1 MAGIKLTLRVKGQD
15 SERRTATAR
24 NVEHLKDICRRWL
37 AGHSDRGIR
46 AEYMGHN
53 TNTPH
58 GEPHDVV
65 ADYIQMWATDRGWE
79 QEDPKAEQREVL
91 MQAFRVPAGMD
102 VEKVIREALD
112 NGPAPKSAVEAGQR
126 VHEAIERE
134 VIRMNTPEPCPRMRD
149 GNLRFNMLMQKAF
162 GGPGG
167 VDVDAILEAFQLL
180 DDNAKLRQPER
191 DHAADA
197 ASHVQQPERAM
208 NAPGYEHLAAVL
220 KDAYAQA
227 AFGKGK
233 ERHANDLPFDHQ
245 PMQTIS
251 RLLGNPTGMTYQVCK
266 KVVEA
271 MNMKDRAARRR
282 ELLGAIVYLAGVV
295 VYEDNEHGDAK
306 SK

>member
-1 MAGIKLTLRVKGQD
+1 MAGIKLTLRIKGQD

-24 NVEHLKDICRRWL
+24 NAEHLKDICRRWL
-37 AGHSDRGIR
+37 AGYSDRGIR

-53 TNTPH
+53 TNSPY

-65 ADYIQMWATDRGWE
+65 ADYIQMWATDRGWK
-79 QEDPKAEQREVL
+79 QEDPKAEQREELVQIL
-91 MQAFRVPAGMD
+91 KVPAGMD
-102 VEKVIREALD
+102 IEKVIRDALD
-112 NGPAPKSAVEAGQR
+112 NGPAPKSALEAGQR

-134 VIRMNTPEPCPRMRD
+134 VIRMNTPEPAPRPRMRD
-149 GNLRFNMLMQKAF
+149 GNLRFDMLMHRAF
-162 GGPGG
+162 GPGG
-167 VDVDAILEAFQLL
+167 VNVDALIEALKLLE
-180 DDNAKLRQPER
+180 DNAMPHQPK
-191 DHAADA
+191 
-197 ASHVQQPERAM
+197 RAM
-208 NAPGYEHLAAVL
+208 DAPGYEHLAAVL
-220 KDAYAQA
+220 QDAYAQA

-245 PMQTIS
+245 PMQAIS

-271 MNMKDRAARRR
+271 MNMKDSGARRR

-295 VYEDNEHGDAK
+295 VYEDNKNADAE

>member
-1 MAGIKLTLRVKGQD
+1 MAGIKLTLRIKGQD

-24 NVEHLKDICRRWL
+24 NAEHLKDICRRWL

-46 AEYMGHN
+46 AEYMLQN
-53 TNTPH
+53 TNTPY

-91 MQAFRVPAGMD
+91 MQAFRVPAGLD

-134 VIRMNTPEPCPRMRD
+134 VIRMNTPEPCPRKVKKMLD
-149 GNLRFNMLMQKAF
+149 GNQRFNMLMHKAF

-167 VDVDAILEAFQLL
+167 VNVDALVEAFELL
-180 DDNAKLRQPER
+180 DNNAKLR
-191 DHAADA
+191 
-197 ASHVQQPERAM
+197 QPERAM

-295 VYEDNEHGDAK
+295 VYEDNENGN
-306 SK
+306 S

>member
-1 MAGIKLTLRVKGQD
+1 MAGIKLTLRIKGHD

-24 NVEHLKDICRRWL
+24 NAAHLKDICRRWL
-37 AGHSDRGIR
+37 AGHNDRGIR

-91 MQAFRVPAGMD
+91 MQAFRVPAGLD

-134 VIRMNTPEPCPRMRD
+134 VIRMNTPEPCPRKVKKMLD
-149 GNLRFNMLMQKAF
+149 GNQRFNMLMHKAF

-167 VDVDAILEAFQLL
+167 VNVDALVEAFELL
-180 DDNAKLRQPER
+180 DNNAKLRQPER
-191 DHAADA
+191 
-197 ASHVQQPERAM
+197 AM
-208 NAPGYEHLAAVL
+208 DAPGYEHLAAVL

-245 PMQTIS
+245 PMQAIS

-271 MNMKDRAARRR
+271 MNMKDHAARRR
-282 ELLGAIVYLAGVV
+282 ELLGAIVYLAGVI
-295 VYEDNEHGDAK
+295 VYEDNEHGK
-306 SK
+306 S

>member
-1 MAGIKLTLRVKGQD
+1 MAGIKLTLRIKGQD

-24 NVEHLKDICRRWL
+24 NAAHLKDICRRWL

-91 MQAFRVPAGMD
+91 MQAFRVPAGLD

-112 NGPAPKSAVEAGQR
+112 NGPAPASAVEAGQR

-167 VDVDAILEAFQLL
+167 VDVDAVLEAFQLL
-180 DDNAKLRQPER
+180 DDNAKL
-191 DHAADA
+191 H
-197 ASHVQQPERAM
+197 QPERAM
-208 NAPGYEHLAAVL
+208 DAPGYEHLAAVL

-282 ELLGAIVYLAGVV
+282 ELLGAIVYLAGVI

>member
-1 MAGIKLTLRVKGQD
+1 MAGIKLTLRIKGQD

-24 NVEHLKDICRRWL
+24 NAEHLKDICRRWL

-46 AEYMGHN
+46 AEYMLQN
-53 TNTPH
+53 TNTPY

-65 ADYIQMWATDRGWE
+65 ADYIQMWATDRGWK

-91 MQAFRVPAGMD
+91 MQAFRVPAGLD

-134 VIRMNTPEPCPRMRD
+134 VIRMNTPEPCPRKVKKMLD
-149 GNLRFNMLMQKAF
+149 GNQRFNMLMHKAF

-167 VDVDAILEAFQLL
+167 VNVDALVEAFQLL
-180 DDNAKLRQPER
+180 DDNAKL
-191 DHAADA
+191 H
-197 ASHVQQPERAM
+197 QPERAM
-208 NAPGYEHLAAVL
+208 DAPGYEHLAAVL
-220 KDAYAQA
+220 QDAYAQA

-245 PMQTIS
+245 PMQAIS

-266 KVVEA
+266 KVVE
-271 MNMKDRAARRR
+271 DRKS
-282 ELLGAIVYLAGVV
+282 VV
-295 VYEDNEHGDAK
+295 
-306 SK
+306 

>member
-1 MAGIKLTLRVKGQD
+1 MAGIKLTLRIKGQD

-24 NVEHLKDICRRWL
+24 NAEHLKDICRRWL
-37 AGHSDRGIR
+37 AGYSDRGIR

-53 TNTPH
+53 TNSPY

-149 GNLRFNMLMQKAF
+149 GNLRFNMLMHRAF
-162 GGPGG
+162 GPGG
-167 VDVDAILEAFQLL
+167 VDVDALIEALKLL
-180 DDNAKLRQPER
+180 DDNAKL
-191 DHAADA
+191 H
-197 ASHVQQPERAM
+197 QPERAM
-208 NAPGYEHLAAVL
+208 DAPGYEHLAAVL

-251 RLLGNPTGMTYQVCK
+251 RLLGNTGMTYQVCK

-295 VYEDNEHGDAK
+295 VYEDNENGNG
-306 SK
+306 

>member
-1 MAGIKLTLRVKGQD
+1 MAGIKLTLRIKGQD

-24 NVEHLKDICRRWL
+24 NAEHLKDICRRWL

-149 GNLRFNMLMQKAF
+149 GNQRFNMLMQKAF

-167 VDVDAILEAFQLL
+167 VDVDAVLEAFQLL
-180 DDNAKLRQPER
+180 DDNAKL
-191 DHAADA
+191 H
-197 ASHVQQPERAM
+197 QPERAM
-208 NAPGYEHLAAVL
+208 DAPGYEHLAAVL

-266 KVVEA
+266 KVVEE

>member
-1 MAGIKLTLRVKGQD
+1 
-15 SERRTATAR
+15 
-24 NVEHLKDICRRWL
+24 
-37 AGHSDRGIR
+37 
-46 AEYMGHN
+46 MGHN

-91 MQAFRVPAGMD
+91 MQAFRVPAGLD

-112 NGPAPKSAVEAGQR
+112 NGPAPASAVEAGQR

-134 VIRMNTPEPCPRMRD
+134 ILRMNTPEPRPRMRD
-149 GNLRFNMLMQKAF
+149 GNQRFNMLMQKAF

-167 VDVDAILEAFQLL
+167 VDVDAVLEAFQLL
-180 DDNAKLRQPER
+180 DDNAKL
-191 DHAADA
+191 H
-197 ASHVQQPERAM
+197 QPERAM
-208 NAPGYEHLAAVL
+208 DAPGYEHLAAVL

-245 PMQTIS
+245 PMQAIS

-271 MNMKDRAARRR
+271 MNMKDHAARRR
-282 ELLGAIVYLAGVV
+282 ELLGAIVYLAGVI
-295 VYEDNEHGDAK
+295 VYEDNENGN
-306 SK
+306 S

>member
-1 MAGIKLTLRVKGQD
+1 MAGIKLTLRIKGQD

-24 NVEHLKDICRRWL
+24 NAEHLKDICRRWL
-37 AGHSDRGIR
+37 AGYSDRGIR

-53 TNTPH
+53 TNSPY

-91 MQAFRVPAGMD
+91 MQAFRVPAGLD

-134 VIRMNTPEPCPRMRD
+134 VIRMNTPEPCPRKVKKMLD
-149 GNLRFNMLMQKAF
+149 GNQRFNMLMHKAF

-167 VDVDAILEAFQLL
+167 VNVDALVEAFELL
-180 DDNAKLRQPER
+180 DNNAKLR
-191 DHAADA
+191 
-197 ASHVQQPERAM
+197 QPERAM

-220 KDAYAQA
+220 QDAYAQA

-245 PMQTIS
+245 PMQAIS

-295 VYEDNEHGDAK
+295 VYEDNENGNG
-306 SK
+306 

>member
-1 MAGIKLTLRVKGQD
+1 MAGIKLTLRIKGQD

-24 NVEHLKDICRRWL
+24 NAEHLKDICRRWL
-37 AGHSDRGIR
+37 AGYSDRGIR

-53 TNTPH
+53 TNSPY

-91 MQAFRVPAGMD
+91 MQAFRVPAGLD

-134 VIRMNTPEPCPRMRD
+134 VIRMNTPEPCPRKVK
-149 GNLRFNMLMQKAF
+149 KAF
-162 GGPGG
+162 
-167 VDVDAILEAFQLL
+167 ELL
-180 DDNAKLRQPER
+180 DNNAKLR
-191 DHAADA
+191 
-197 ASHVQQPERAM
+197 QPERAM

-220 KDAYAQA
+220 QDAYAQA

-245 PMQTIS
+245 PMQAIS

-295 VYEDNEHGDAK
+295 VYEDNENGNG
-306 SK
+306 

>member
-1 MAGIKLTLRVKGQD
+1 MAGIKLTLRIKGQD

-24 NVEHLKDICRRWL
+24 NAEHLKDICRRWL
-37 AGHSDRGIR
+37 AGYSDRGIR

-53 TNTPH
+53 TNSPY

-65 ADYIQMWATDRGWE
+65 ADYIQMWATDRGWK
-79 QEDPKAEQREVL
+79 QEDPKAEQREELVQIL
-91 MQAFRVPAGMD
+91 KVPAGMD
-102 VEKVIREALD
+102 IEKVIREALD

-134 VIRMNTPEPCPRMRD
+134 VIRMNTPEPCPRKVKKMLD
-149 GNLRFNMLMQKAF
+149 GNQRFNMLMHKAF

-167 VDVDAILEAFQLL
+167 VNVDALVEAFELL
-180 DDNAKLRQPER
+180 DNNAKLRQPER
-191 DHAADA
+191 
-197 ASHVQQPERAM
+197 AM
-208 NAPGYEHLAAVL
+208 DAPGYEHLAAVL
-220 KDAYAQA
+220 QDAYAQA

-245 PMQTIS
+245 PMQAIS

-295 VYEDNEHGDAK
+295 VYEDNENGNG
-306 SK
+306 

>member
-1 MAGIKLTLRVKGQD
+1 MHIKGQD

-24 NVEHLKDICRRWL
+24 NAEHLKDICRIWL

-46 AEYMGHN
+46 AEYMGDT
-53 TNTPH
+53 TNSPY
-58 GEPHDVV
+58 GEPHEAV
-65 ADYIQMWATDRGWE
+65 AGYIRVWAAKRGWRQEEPKDE
-79 QEDPKAEQREVL
+79 QADVL

-102 VEKVIREALD
+102 VEKVIREAQAHC
-112 NGPAPKSAVEAGQR
+112 PAPKAALEAGER
-126 VHEAIERE
+126 VHSAIERAIVDE
-134 VIRMNTPEPCPRMRD
+134 GIRTSKCHSDECAPASANASLGHRVARLVGKPADCLMKHTDAALVHE
-149 GNLRFNMLMQKAF
+149 LR
-162 GGPGG
+162 G
-167 VDVDAILEAFQLL
+167 VVDAELA
-180 DDNAKLRQPER
+180 RR
-191 DHAADA
+191 GTR
-197 ASHVQQPERAM
+197 PERAM
-208 NAPGYEHLAAVL
+208 DAPGYEHLAAVL

-245 PMQTIS
+245 PMQAIS

-295 VYEDNEHGDAK
+295 VYEDNENGN
-306 SK
+306 S

>member
-1 MAGIKLTLRVKGQD
+1 MAGIKLTLRIKGQD

-24 NVEHLKDICRRWL
+24 NAEHLKDICRRWL
-37 AGHSDRGIR
+37 AGYSDRGIR

-53 TNTPH
+53 TNSPY

-65 ADYIQMWATDRGWE
+65 ADYIQMWATDRGWK
-79 QEDPKAEQREVL
+79 QEDPKAEQREELVQIL
-91 MQAFRVPAGMD
+91 KVPAGMD
-102 VEKVIREALD
+102 IEKVIRDALD
-112 NGPAPKSAVEAGQR
+112 NGPAPKSALEAGQR

-134 VIRMNTPEPCPRMRD
+134 VIRMNTPEPAPRPRMR
-149 GNLRFNMLMQKAF
+149 
-162 GGPGG
+162 
-167 VDVDAILEAFQLL
+167 
-180 DDNAKLRQPER
+180 
-191 DHAADA
+191 
-197 ASHVQQPERAM
+197 AM
-208 NAPGYEHLAAVL
+208 DAPGYEHLAAVL
-220 KDAYAQA
+220 QDAYAQA

-245 PMQTIS
+245 PMQAIS

-295 VYEDNEHGDAK
+295 VYEDNENGNG
-306 SK
+306 

>member
-1 MAGIKLTLRVKGQD
+1 MAGIKLTLRIKGQD

-24 NVEHLKDICRRWL
+24 NAAHLKDICRRWL

-53 TNTPH
+53 TNSPY

-65 ADYIQMWATDRGWE
+65 ADYIQMWATDRGWK

-167 VDVDAILEAFQLL
+167 VDVDAVLEAFQLL
-180 DDNAKLRQPER
+180 DDNAKL
-191 DHAADA
+191 H
-197 ASHVQQPERAM
+197 QPERAM
-208 NAPGYEHLAAVL
+208 DAPGYEHLAAVL

-245 PMQTIS
+245 PMQAIS

-295 VYEDNEHGDAK
+295 VYEDNKNADAK

>member
-1 MAGIKLTLRVKGQD
+1 MAGIKLTLRIKGQD

-24 NVEHLKDICRRWL
+24 NAEHLKDICRRWL

-46 AEYMGHN
+46 AEYMLQN
-53 TNTPH
+53 TNTPY

-91 MQAFRVPAGMD
+91 MQAFRVPAGLD

-134 VIRMNTPEPCPRMRD
+134 VIRMNTPEPCPRKVKKMLD
-149 GNLRFNMLMQKAF
+149 GNQRFNMLMHKAF

-167 VDVDAILEAFQLL
+167 VNVDALVEAFELL
-180 DDNAKLRQPER
+180 DNNAKLR
-191 DHAADA
+191 
-197 ASHVQQPERAM
+197 QPERAM

-251 RLLGNPTGMTYQVCK
+251 RLLGNPTGVTYQVCK

-282 ELLGAIVYLAGVV
+282 ELLGAIVYLAGVI
-295 VYEDNEHGDAK
+295 VYEDNENGN
-306 SK
+306 S

>member
-1 MAGIKLTLRVKGQD
+1 MRIKGQD

-24 NVEHLKDICRRWL
+24 NAEHLKDICRRWL

-91 MQAFRVPAGMD
+91 VQAFRVPAGMD

-266 KVVEA
+266 KGVEA

-295 VYEDNEHGDAK
+295 VYEDNENGN
-306 SK
+306 S

>member
-1 MAGIKLTLRVKGQD
+1 MAGIKLTLRIKGQD

-24 NVEHLKDICRRWL
+24 NAEHLKDICRRWL
-37 AGHSDRGIR
+37 AGYSDRGIR

-53 TNTPH
+53 TNSPY

-65 ADYIQMWATDRGWE
+65 ADYIQMWATDRGWK
-79 QEDPKAEQREVL
+79 QEDPKAEQREELVQIL
-91 MQAFRVPAGMD
+91 KVPAGMD
-102 VEKVIREALD
+102 IEKVIRDALD
-112 NGPAPKSAVEAGQR
+112 NGPAPKSAAEAGQR

-149 GNLRFNMLMQKAF
+149 GNQRFNMLMQKAF

-167 VDVDAILEAFQLL
+167 VDVDAVLEAFQLL
-180 DDNAKLRQPER
+180 DDNAKL
-191 DHAADA
+191 H
-197 ASHVQQPERAM
+197 QPERAM
-208 NAPGYEHLAAVL
+208 DAPGYEHLAAVL

-233 ERHANDLPFDHQ
+233 ERYANDLPFDHQ
-245 PMQTIS
+245 PMQAIS

-295 VYEDNEHGDAK
+295 VYEDNENGNG
-306 SK
+306 

>member
-1 MAGIKLTLRVKGQD
+1 MAGIKLTLRIKGHD

-24 NVEHLKDICRRWL
+24 NAEHLKDICRRWL

-91 MQAFRVPAGMD
+91 MQAFRVPAGLD

-112 NGPAPKSAVEAGQR
+112 NGPAPASAVEAGQR

-149 GNLRFNMLMQKAF
+149 GNQRFNMLMRRAF
-162 GGPGG
+162 GPGG
-167 VDVDAILEAFQLL
+167 VDVDALLEAFQLL
-180 DDNAKLRQPER
+180 EDNAVPHQPK
-191 DHAADA
+191 
-197 ASHVQQPERAM
+197 RAM
-208 NAPGYEHLAAVL
+208 DAPGYEHLASVL
-220 KDAYAQA
+220 QDAYAQA

-245 PMQTIS
+245 PMQAIS

-271 MNMKDRAARRR
+271 MNMKDSGARRR

-295 VYEDNEHGDAK
+295 VYEDNKNADAE

>member
-1 MAGIKLTLRVKGQD
+1 MAGIKLTLRIKGQD

-24 NVEHLKDICRRWL
+24 NAEHLKDICRRWL

-46 AEYMGHN
+46 AEYMLQS
-53 TNTPH
+53 TTTPY
-58 GEPHDVV
+58 GKPHETV
-65 ADYIQMWATDRGWE
+65 AGYIQVWAAKRGWRQEEPKDE
-79 QEDPKAEQREVL
+79 QADVL

-134 VIRMNTPEPCPRMRD
+134 VLRMNTPEPRPRMRD
-149 GNLRFNMLMQKAF
+149 GNLRFDMLMKKAF

-167 VDVDAILEAFQLL
+167 VDVDAVLEAFKLL
-180 DDNAKLRQPER
+180 EDNAMPHQPK
-191 DHAADA
+191 
-197 ASHVQQPERAM
+197 RAM
-208 NAPGYEHLAAVL
+208 DAPGYEHLAAVL
-220 KDAYAQA
+220 QDAYAQA

-245 PMQTIS
+245 PMQAIS

-295 VYEDNEHGDAK
+295 VYEDNENGN
-306 SK
+306 S

>member
-1 MAGIKLTLRVKGQD
+1 MAGIKLTLRIKGQD

-24 NVEHLKDICRRWL
+24 NAEHLKDICRRWL
-37 AGHSDRGIR
+37 AGYSDRGIR

-53 TNTPH
+53 TNSPY

-65 ADYIQMWATDRGWE
+65 ADYIQMWATDRGWK

-91 MQAFRVPAGMD
+91 MQAFRVPAGLD

-134 VIRMNTPEPCPRMRD
+134 VIRMNTPEPCPRKVKKMLD
-149 GNLRFNMLMQKAF
+149 GNQRFNMLMHKAF

-167 VDVDAILEAFQLL
+167 VNVDALVEAFELL
-180 DDNAKLRQPER
+180 DNNAKLRQPER
-191 DHAADA
+191 
-197 ASHVQQPERAM
+197 AM
-208 NAPGYEHLAAVL
+208 DAPGYEHLAAVL

-245 PMQTIS
+245 PMQAIS

-295 VYEDNEHGDAK
+295 VYEDNENGNG
-306 SK
+306 

>member
-1 MAGIKLTLRVKGQD
+1 MAGIKLTLRIKGQD

-24 NVEHLKDICRRWL
+24 NAEHLKDICRRWL

-46 AEYMGHN
+46 AEYMGGT
-53 TNTPH
+53 TNSPY
-58 GEPHDVV
+58 GEPHEAV
-65 ADYIQMWATDRGWE
+65 ADYIRVWAAKRGWRQEEPKDE
-79 QEDPKAEQREVL
+79 QADVL

-102 VEKVIREALD
+102 IEKVIREALD

-134 VIRMNTPEPCPRMRD
+134 VIRMNTPEPCPRKVKTLLD
-149 GNLRFNMLMQKAF
+149 GNQRFNMLMHRAF

-167 VDVDAILEAFQLL
+167 VNVDALVEAFELL
-180 DDNAKLRQPER
+180 DNNAKLRQPER
-191 DHAADA
+191 VMD
-197 ASHVQQPERAM
+197 
-208 NAPGYEHLAAVL
+208 APGYEHLAAVL

>member
-1 MAGIKLTLRVKGQD
+1 MAGIKLTLRIKGQD

-24 NVEHLKDICRRWL
+24 NAEHLKDICRRWL
-37 AGHSDRGIR
+37 AGYSDRGIR

-53 TNTPH
+53 TNSPY

-91 MQAFRVPAGMD
+91 MQAFRVPAGLD

-134 VIRMNTPEPCPRMRD
+134 VIRMNTPEPCPRKVKKMLD
-149 GNLRFNMLMQKAF
+149 GNQRFNMLMHKAF

-167 VDVDAILEAFQLL
+167 VDVDAVLEAFQLL
-180 DDNAKLRQPER
+180 DDNAKL
-191 DHAADA
+191 H
-197 ASHVQQPERAM
+197 QPERAM
-208 NAPGYEHLAAVL
+208 DAPGYEHLAAVL

-245 PMQTIS
+245 PMQAIS

-295 VYEDNEHGDAK
+295 VYEDNENGNG
-306 SK
+306 

>member
-1 MAGIKLTLRVKGQD
+1 MAGIKLTLRIKGQD

-24 NVEHLKDICRRWL
+24 NAEHLKDICRRWL

-46 AEYMGHN
+46 AEYMGHT
-53 TNTPH
+53 TNSPY
-58 GEPHDVV
+58 GEPHDAV
-65 ADYIQMWATDRGWE
+65 ADYIRVWAAKRGWRQEEPKDE
-79 QEDPKAEQREVL
+79 QADVL
-91 MQAFRVPAGMD
+91 MQAFRVPAGLD
-102 VEKVIREALD
+102 IEKVIREALD

-134 VIRMNTPEPCPRMRD
+134 VIRMNTPER
-149 GNLRFNMLMQKAF
+149 
-162 GGPGG
+162 
-167 VDVDAILEAFQLL
+167 E
-180 DDNAKLRQPER
+180 
-191 DHAADA
+191 
-197 ASHVQQPERAM
+197 PERAM
-208 NAPGYEHLAAVL
+208 DAPGYEHLAAVL

-282 ELLGAIVYLAGVV
+282 ELLGAIVYLAGIVV
-295 VYEDNEHGDAK
+295 WLDNQGK
-306 SK
+306 

>member
-1 MAGIKLTLRVKGQD
+1 MAGIKLTLRIKGQD

-24 NVEHLKDICRRWL
+24 DAEHLKDICRRWL
-37 AGHSDRGIR
+37 AGHSNRAIR
-46 AEYMGHN
+46 AEYMGHT
-53 TNTPH
+53 TNSPY
-58 GEPHDVV
+58 GESHEAV
-65 ADYIQMWATDRGWE
+65 ADYIRVWAAKRGWRQEEPKDE
-79 QEDPKAEQREVL
+79 QADVL
-91 MQAFRVPAGMD
+91 MQAFRVPAGLD
-102 VEKVIREALD
+102 IEKVIREALD

-134 VIRMNTPEPCPRMRD
+134 VIRMNTPEPCPRKVKTLLD
-149 GNLRFNMLMQKAF
+149 GNQRFNMLMHRAF

-167 VDVDAILEAFQLL
+167 VNVEALVEAFELL
-180 DDNAKLRQPER
+180 DNNAKLRQPER
-191 DHAADA
+191 VMD
-197 ASHVQQPERAM
+197 
-208 NAPGYEHLAAVL
+208 APGYEHLAAVL

-245 PMQTIS
+245 PMQAIS

-282 ELLGAIVYLAGVV
+282 ELLGAIVYLAGVI

>member
-1 MAGIKLTLRVKGQD
+1 MRIAGQT

-24 NVEHLKDICRRWL
+24 DVAHLKDICRRWL
-37 AGHSDRGIR
+37 AGHTNRGIR
-46 AEYMGHN
+46 AEYMGAN
-53 TNTPH
+53 TNTPY

-65 ADYIQMWATDRGWE
+65 ADYIQMWATDCGWQPEAPKDE
-79 QEDPKAEQREVL
+79 QHELL
-91 MQAFRVPAGMD
+91 MQAFRVPAGLD
-102 VEKVIREALD
+102 VEKIIREALD

-134 VIRMNTPEPCPRMRD
+134 VIRMNTPEPC
-149 GNLRFNMLMQKAF
+149 
-162 GGPGG
+162 
-167 VDVDAILEAFQLL
+167 
-180 DDNAKLRQPER
+180 
-191 DHAADA
+191 
-197 ASHVQQPERAM
+197 QPERAM
-208 NAPGYEHLAAVL
+208 DAPGYEHLAAVL
-220 KDAYAQA
+220 KDAYGQA

-245 PMQTIS
+245 PMQAIS

-282 ELLGAIVYLAGVV
+282 ELLGAIVYLAGVI

>member
-53 TNTPH
+53 TNTPY

-134 VIRMNTPEPCPRMRD
+134 ILRMNTPEPRPRMRD
-149 GNLRFNMLMQKAF
+149 GNQRFNMLMQKAF

-167 VDVDAILEAFQLL
+167 VDVDAVLEAFQLL
-180 DDNAKLRQPER
+180 DDNAKL
-191 DHAADA
+191 H
-197 ASHVQQPERAM
+197 QPERAM
-208 NAPGYEHLAAVL
+208 DAPGYEHLAAVL

-245 PMQTIS
+245 PMQAIS

-271 MNMKDRAARRR
+271 MNMKDHAARRR
-282 ELLGAIVYLAGVV
+282 ELLGAIVYLAGVI
-295 VYEDNEHGDAK
+295 VYEDNEHGK
-306 SK
+306 S

>member
-1 MAGIKLTLRVKGQD
+1 MAGIKLTLRIKGQD

-24 NVEHLKDICRRWL
+24 NAEHLKDICRRWL

-65 ADYIQMWATDRGWE
+65 ADYIRVWAAKRGWRQEEPKDE
-79 QEDPKAEQREVL
+79 QADVL
-91 MQAFRVPAGMD
+91 MQAFHVPAGLD
-102 VEKVIREALD
+102 IEKVIREALD

-134 VIRMNTPEPCPRMRD
+134 VIRMNTPKRMHKDFPD
-149 GNLRFNMLMQKAF
+149 GNMRFNMLMQKAF

-180 DDNAKLRQPER
+180 DDNAKLHQPE
-191 DHAADA
+191 HAMD
-197 ASHVQQPERAM
+197 
-208 NAPGYEHLAAVL
+208 APGYEHLAAVL

-271 MNMKDRAARRR
+271 MNMKDHAARRR

>member
-37 AGHSDRGIR
+37 AGHNDRGIR

-295 VYEDNEHGDAK
+295 VYEDNENGN
-306 SK
+306 S

>member
-1 MAGIKLTLRVKGQD
+1 M
-15 SERRTATAR
+15 
-24 NVEHLKDICRRWL
+24 
-37 AGHSDRGIR
+37 
-46 AEYMGHN
+46 
-53 TNTPH
+53 
-58 GEPHDVV
+58 V

-91 MQAFRVPAGMD
+91 MQAFRVPAGLD

-134 VIRMNTPEPCPRMRD
+134 VIRMNTPEPCPRKVKKMLD
-149 GNLRFNMLMQKAF
+149 GNQRFNMLMHKAF

-167 VDVDAILEAFQLL
+167 VNVDALVEAFELL
-180 DDNAKLRQPER
+180 DNNAKLR
-191 DHAADA
+191 
-197 ASHVQQPERAM
+197 QPERAM

-220 KDAYAQA
+220 QDAYAQA

-245 PMQTIS
+245 PMQAIS

-295 VYEDNEHGDAK
+295 VYEDNENGNG
-306 SK
+306 

>member
-1 MAGIKLTLRVKGQD
+1 MAGIKLTLRIKGHD

-24 NVEHLKDICRRWL
+24 NAAHLKDICRRWL

-91 MQAFRVPAGMD
+91 MQAFRVPAGLD

-112 NGPAPKSAVEAGQR
+112 NGPAPASAVEAGQR

-149 GNLRFNMLMQKAF
+149 GNQRFNMLM
-162 GGPGG
+162 
-167 VDVDAILEAFQLL
+167 FQLL
-180 DDNAKLRQPER
+180 DDNAKL
-191 DHAADA
+191 H
-197 ASHVQQPERAM
+197 QPERAM

-245 PMQTIS
+245 PMQAIS

-271 MNMKDRAARRR
+271 MNMKDHAARRR
-282 ELLGAIVYLAGVV
+282 ELLGAIVYLAGVI
-295 VYEDNEHGDAK
+295 VYEDNENGN
-306 SK
+306 S

>member
-1 MAGIKLTLRVKGQD
+1 MAGIKLTLRIKGQD

-24 NVEHLKDICRRWL
+24 NAEHLKDICRRWL
-37 AGHSDRGIR
+37 AGYSDRGIR

-53 TNTPH
+53 TNSPY

-65 ADYIQMWATDRGWE
+65 ADYIQMWATDRGWK
-79 QEDPKAEQREVL
+79 QEDPKAEVQIL
-91 MQAFRVPAGMD
+91 KVPAGMD
-102 VEKVIREALD
+102 IEKVIRDALD
-112 NGPAPKSAVEAGQR
+112 NGPAPKSALEAGQR

-134 VIRMNTPEPCPRMRD
+134 VIRMNTPEPAPH
-149 GNLRFNMLMQKAF
+149 
-162 GGPGG
+162 
-167 VDVDAILEAFQLL
+167 
-180 DDNAKLRQPER
+180 QPK
-191 DHAADA
+191 
-197 ASHVQQPERAM
+197 RAM
-208 NAPGYEHLAAVL
+208 DAPGYEHLAAVL
-220 KDAYAQA
+220 QDAYAQA

-245 PMQTIS
+245 PMQAIS

-295 VYEDNEHGDAK
+295 VYEDNENGNG
-306 SK
+306 